1 VAKYV
6 LSLLYEKGAI
16 IVSVD
21 HRLLEAFTKYLDPKR
36 KYMDGISTEE
46 IGLVDDAPQSAIDA
60 YDSGLASFAKSR
72 RVYSLR
78 STTLSFWETPFLN
91 HS

>member
-1 VAKYV
+1 MAKYV

-60 YDSGLASFAKSR
+60 YEAYLKMQAEAVKEGIEL
-72 RVYSLR
+72 
-78 STTLSFWETPFLN
+78 
-91 HS
+91 